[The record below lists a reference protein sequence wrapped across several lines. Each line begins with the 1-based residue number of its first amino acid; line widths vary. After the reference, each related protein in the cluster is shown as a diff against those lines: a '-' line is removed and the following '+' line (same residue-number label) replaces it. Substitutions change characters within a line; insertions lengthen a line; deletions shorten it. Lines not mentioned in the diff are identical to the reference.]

1 MQLLAVG
8 QKSPASFRL
17 RLQRV
22 GELFPRTLLL
32 GIDVNCLGEL
42 FDLEADPGEV
52 NNLWS
57 DPAAADLKSR
67 LIEQLLQAEMGK
79 EPLWMP
85 RIANA

>member
-1 MQLLAVG
+1 MNGRAHP
-8 QKSPASFRL
+8 SP
-17 RLQRV
+17 
-22 GELFPRTLLL
+22 TLKTF
-32 GIDVNCLGEL
+32 IDARYKITVYYGREFGEL

-57 DPAAADLKSR
+57 DPAAGDLKAQ
-67 LIEQLLQAEMGK
+67 LIEKLLQAEMGK